1 MMEHV
6 DEELLTLLALQVET
20 PDPATA
26 EHLRTCA
33 HCQTELAVLRR
44 VVSAGQ
50 SAPREHELVEP
61 PSRVWDHI
69 TDTRSAVEPSPAARD
84 RETSEPPAPRTTPS
98 RRRTPSWLAVAA
110 GFLVGAV
117 AAGTLVAVLDDDEG
131 SEPAGSVVASAQL
144 DPLDATGT
152 AGSADVVDVD
162 GQRVLAVQLADRTP
176 GGGFREVWLL
186 DADAQRLVS
195 LGVLTGVEGRF
206 VIPDGLDLADYPV
219 VDVSR
224 EPFDGDPAHST
235 DSIARGRLPI

>member
-1 MMEHV
+1 
-6 DEELLTLLALQVET
+6 
-20 PDPATA
+20 
-26 EHLRTCA
+26 
-33 HCQTELAVLRR
+33 
-44 VVSAGQ
+44 
-50 SAPREHELVEP
+50 
-61 PSRVWDHI
+61 
-69 TDTRSAVEPSPAARD
+69 
-84 RETSEPPAPRTTPS
+84 
-98 RRRTPSWLAVAA
+98 VAA

>member
-1 MMEHV
+1 MQHV
-6 DEELLTLLALQVET
+6 DEDLLTLLALQVET

-33 HCQTELAVLRR
+33 HCQTELAALRR

-50 SAPREHELVEP
+50 SAPLEHELVEP
-61 PSRVWDHI
+61 PSRVWDRI
-69 TDTRSAVEPSPAARD
+69 TDTRSAVEPAQDAPV
-84 RETSEPPAPRTTPS
+84 REISEMPAPSTTPS
-98 RRRTPSWLAVAA
+98 RRRTPTWLAVAA

-117 AAGTLVAVLDDDEG
+117 AAGTLVAVLDDEG
-131 SEPAGSVVASAQL
+131 AEPAGSVVASAQL
-144 DPLDATGT
+144 DPLGASGT

-162 GQRVLAVQLADRTP
+162 GERVLAVQLDDRTP